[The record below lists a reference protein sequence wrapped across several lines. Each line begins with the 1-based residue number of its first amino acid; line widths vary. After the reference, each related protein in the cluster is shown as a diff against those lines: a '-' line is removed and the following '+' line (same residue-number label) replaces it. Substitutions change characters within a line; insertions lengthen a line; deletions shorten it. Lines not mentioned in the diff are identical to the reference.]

1 MARPPRPE
9 RKTELLE
16 QILEFLLDKTLA
28 DLTFRSLAD
37 GLGISSYV
45 LVYHFGNREQLVAEI
60 IRGIESRFDDY
71 HPGAEGMSLDELTRW
86 GRAMFERSLE
96 SRGRHLQRLEFEAAV
111 QDVVAERPR
120 GTSTAGYLRWCRFL
134 ASWLEGEGVPADE
147 AAIRGRTFVA
157 SATGITY
164 DYVVTGD
171 AAAARASYEML
182 VDAFVRQH
190 TASQTQASE
199 RHPVTRGHP

>member
-60 IRGIESRFDDY
+60 IRGIESRFER
-71 HPGAEGMSLDELTRW
+71 HRPGAERLSLDELVLWARTVF
-86 GRAMFERSLE
+86 AQSLE
-96 SRGRHLQRLEFEAAV
+96 HRGRQLQRLEFEAAV
-111 QDVVAERPR
+111 QDAVAERAR
-120 GTSTAGYLRWCRFL
+120 GNSVSGYLSWCGFL
-134 ASWLEGEGVPADE
+134 TSWLEGEGFPDDD
-147 AAIRGRTFVA
+147 AAVRGRTFVA
-157 SATGITY
+157 SVMGILY
-164 DYVVTGD
+164 DYVICGDRQAVT
-171 AAAARASYEML
+171 ASFEML
-182 VDAFVRQH
+182 IDTFVRQLE
-190 TASQTQASE
+190 AMRPCLGRRA
-199 RHPVTRGHP
+199 

>member
-16 QILEFLLDKTLA
+16 QILDFLLDKALA

-45 LVYHFGNREQLVAEI
+45 LVYHFGNREQLVSEI
-60 IRGIESRFDDY
+60 IRGIESRFDVH
-71 HPGAEGMSLDELTRW
+71 HPGAERLNLDELILWARVV
-86 GRAMFERSLE
+86 FEHSLE
-96 SRGRHLQRLEFEAAV
+96 NRGRHLQRLEFEAAV

-120 GTSTAGYLRWCRFL
+120 GSSSDGYLGWCRFL
-134 ASWLEGEGVPADE
+134 ASWLKSEGVPADE
-147 AAIRGRTFVA
+147 AEVRGRTFVA
-157 SATGITY
+157 AVVGILY
-164 DYVVTGD
+164 DYVICGD
-171 AAAARASYEML
+171 RPAVRASFEML

-190 TASQTQASE
+190 AASGATAGGRS
-199 RHPVTRGHP
+199 

>member
-60 IRGIESRFDDY
+60 IRGIESRFDAY
-71 HPGAEGMSLDELTRW
+71 QPGAETMTLDELILW
-86 GRAMFERSLE
+86 ARAVFERSLE

-120 GTSTAGYLRWCRFL
+120 GTSAAGYLGWCRFL
-134 ASWLEGEGVPADE
+134 ASWLENEGIPADE
-147 AAIRGRTFVA
+147 AAVRGRTFV
-157 SATGITY
+157 SAVTGLMY

-171 AAAARASYEML
+171 GTAVRACFEML

-190 TASQTQASE
+190 TASQTAAGE
-199 RHPVTRGHP
+199 RRP

>member
-45 LVYHFGNREQLVAEI
+45 LVYHFGNREQLVSEI
-60 IRGIESRFDDY
+60 IRGIESRFDDQ
-71 HPGAEGMSLDELTRW
+71 HPGTTSMSLDEIVLW
-86 GRAMFERSLE
+86 ARAVFDRSLE

-120 GTSTAGYLRWCRFL
+120 GNSAAGYLMWCRFL
-134 ASWLEGEGVPADE
+134 AGWLETQGIPADE
-147 AAIRGRTFVA
+147 ATVRGRTYVA
-157 SATGITY
+157 AATGIMY

-171 AAAARASYEML
+171 RPAVRASFEML
-182 VDAFVRQH
+182 IEAFVLQH
-190 TASQTQASE
+190 TTNQTTAIDG
-199 RHPVTRGHP
+199 RP